1 MLIISEPNQRQD
13 GLRNQSLDT
22 AMCFEYKPIE
32 LLETP
37 KANQTTAK
45 IPVDNKDI

>member
-1 MLIISEPNQRQD
+1 MKICKN
-13 GLRNQSLDT
+13 
-22 AMCFEYKPIE
+22 KPIE

-37 KANQTTAK
+37 KANQTTTK